1 MSPSSRTLRHVL
13 SSLVRLAVT
22 GLFVMDGAAAE
33 TARQGP
39 TPIPSP
45 LTREQ
50 ESTAAK
56 DTGSEFKDCDGPCPV
71 MVVIPPGKFSMGS
84 PDDELDRTAGEGPR
98 HAVTIPYAFA
108 VSRSEITF
116 DQWDACVAA
125 KACPPAKDSWGRGT
139 MPAVD
144 ISWDGAKAYVA
155 WLSQLT
161 GTDYRLPSEAE
172 WEYAARAGTD
182 TRYAWG
188 DAPGNGH
195 ANCNG
200 CGSAWVLQTAPV
212 GSFEPNAFGLLDME
226 GNVWEW
232 VEDVWHARFEGA
244 PVDGS
249 AWIEGGDATFR
260 TIRGGSWHNEP
271 ELIRSAVRFE
281 RHRKVQFDT
290 LGLRVARSIGR

>member
-1 MSPSSRTLRHVL
+1 
-13 SSLVRLAVT
+13 
-22 GLFVMDGAAAE
+22 MDGAAAE

-39 TPIPSP
+39 TPTPSP

-71 MVVIPPGKFSMGS
+71 MVVIPPGKSSMGS
-84 PDDELDRTAGEGPR
+84 PDDESDRTAGEGPR

-108 VSRSEITF
+108 VSRSEDLL

-139 MPAVD
+139 MPQS
-144 ISWDGAKAYVA
+144 IS
-155 WLSQLT
+155 
-161 GTDYRLPSEAE
+161 
-172 WEYAARAGTD
+172 AGTAPRPMLPGCRSSPARTTGCRARPSGNMRPAPAQIRAMPGE
-182 TRYAWG
+182 TRPATDMPIATAAAVLGFCKRRRWG
-188 DAPGNGH
+188 R
-195 ANCNG
+195 
-200 CGSAWVLQTAPV
+200 S
-212 GSFEPNAFGLLDME
+212 SPNAFGLLDME

-271 ELIRSAVRFE
+271 VPPR
-281 RHRKVQFDT
+281 
-290 LGLRVARSIGR
+290 

>member
-1 MSPSSRTLRHVL
+1 
-13 SSLVRLAVT
+13 
-22 GLFVMDGAAAE
+22 
-33 TARQGP
+33 
-39 TPIPSP
+39 
-45 LTREQ
+45 
-50 ESTAAK
+50 
-56 DTGSEFKDCDGPCPV
+56 

-144 ISWDGAKAYVA
+144 ISWDAAKAYVA

-161 GTDYRLPSEAE
+161 GKDYRLPSEAE

-188 DAPGNGH
+188 DAPGTGY

>member
-1 MSPSSRTLRHVL
+1 
-13 SSLVRLAVT
+13 
-22 GLFVMDGAAAE
+22 
-33 TARQGP
+33 
-39 TPIPSP
+39 
-45 LTREQ
+45 
-50 ESTAAK
+50 
-56 DTGSEFKDCDGPCPV
+56 

-125 KACPPAKDSWGRGT
+125 KACPPAKMGNGARCPQSISAGT
-139 MPAVD
+139 APRPMLLGCRSSPARTTGCRARPSGNMRPAPAPIRAMPGETRPA
-144 ISWDGAKAYVA
+144 
-155 WLSQLT
+155 
-161 GTDYRLPSEAE
+161 TDMPIAT
-172 WEYAARAGTD
+172 AARL
-182 TRYAWG
+182 
-188 DAPGNGH
+188 
-195 ANCNG
+195 
-200 CGSAWVLQTAPV
+200 GSAEILV

>member
-1 MSPSSRTLRHVL
+1 
-13 SSLVRLAVT
+13 
-22 GLFVMDGAAAE
+22 
-33 TARQGP
+33 
-39 TPIPSP
+39 
-45 LTREQ
+45 
-50 ESTAAK
+50 
-56 DTGSEFKDCDGPCPV
+56 
-71 MVVIPPGKFSMGS
+71 MGS

-161 GTDYRLPSEAE
+161 GKDYRLPSEAE

-290 LGLRVARSIGR
+290 LGLRVARTSAGSAVLGSKAGAVRRDN

>member
-1 MSPSSRTLRHVL
+1 MGRLRGRQGLPACQRQLGTGHDARSRYQLGRRQGL
-13 SSLVRLAVT
+13 CCLAV
-22 GLFVMDGAAAE
+22 
-33 TARQGP
+33 
-39 TPIPSP
+39 
-45 LTREQ
+45 
-50 ESTAAK
+50 
-56 DTGSEFKDCDGPCPV
+56 
-71 MVVIPPGKFSMGS
+71 
-84 PDDELDRTAGEGPR
+84 
-98 HAVTIPYAFA
+98 
-108 VSRSEITF
+108 
-116 DQWDACVAA
+116 
-125 KACPPAKDSWGRGT
+125 
-139 MPAVD
+139 
-144 ISWDGAKAYVA
+144 
-155 WLSQLT
+155 QLT
-161 GTDYRLPSEAE
+161 GKDYRLPSEAE

-271 ELIRSAVRFE
+271 ELIRSAVRSN
-281 RHRKVQFDT
+281 D
-290 LGLRVARSIGR
+290 IGRSSSTRSD